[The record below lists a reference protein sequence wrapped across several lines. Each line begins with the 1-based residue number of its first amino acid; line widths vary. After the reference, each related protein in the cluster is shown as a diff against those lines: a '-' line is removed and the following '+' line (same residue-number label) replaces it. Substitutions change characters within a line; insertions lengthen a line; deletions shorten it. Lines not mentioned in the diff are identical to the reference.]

1 MRLIRSKLGAKE
13 GYTSGKVVGVG
24 RPVELLRCGE
34 GIDSMKVTRVL
45 LMVASIF
52 ALASSAW
59 GQSISGKNP
68 VIDGDK
74 FAWPLPFQFFGSG
87 PTVEVGHNSAGLNT
101 PTFTVSAYVR
111 FNALSHPP
119 GTNGDRPAGDMSIV
133 DKISAAGVDNSDG
146 WRLVKQDDGFFWF
159 CLGGGPGTN
168 GCVEGAATTVIS
180 TTAPVIK
187 VWYNVVGV
195 LSDSEIAIYVNGVKE
210 ASKPL
215 PVFTDTHSAHMR
227 IGSSAQG
234 GGYAY
239 FNGVIDSVAFYGN
252 ALGSKL
258 INDLCT
264 AKNGGVPCH

>member
-1 MRLIRSKLGAKE
+1 MPLK
-13 GYTSGKVVGVG
+13 KVLEDGRDLLSYCGVE
-24 RPVELLRCGE
+24 RRY
-34 GIDSMKVTRVL
+34 SMKVTRVL
-45 LMVASIF
+45 VVVASIF
-52 ALASSAW
+52 ALASGAW

-68 VIDGDK
+68 VIHGDK
-74 FAWPLPFQFFGSG
+74 FAWPLAFQFFGSG
-87 PTVEVGHNSAGLNT
+87 PTVGVGNGPGLNT

-119 GTNGDRPAGDMSIV
+119 GSNGDRPAGDMSIV

-146 WRLVKQDDGFFWF
+146 WRLIKQDDGFFWF

-168 GCVEGAATTVIS
+168 GCMDDASTTVIS
-180 TTAPVIK
+180 KTAPVIK

-195 LSDSEIAIYVNGVKE
+195 LSESEIAIYVNGVKE

-215 PVFTDTHSAHMR
+215 PVFTDTHSADMR

-239 FNGVIDSVAFYGN
+239 FNGVIDKVAFYGKVLSSKRIN
-252 ALGSKL
+252 A
-258 INDLCT
+258 LCT
-264 AKNGGVPCH
+264 ATNGGVPCH